1 MSDKIDLH
9 ALYSSWDSRQL
20 VTALKY
26 HGKES
31 TDRAVSSMIAAANS
45 RGLSDADYSQ
55 TSEEMA
61 FQNDVRKAN
70 AQASTNAYLSLFG
83 TLLAPILF

>member
-1 MSDKIDLH
+1 
-9 ALYSSWDSRQL
+9 
-20 VTALKY
+20 
-26 HGKES
+26 
-31 TDRAVSSMIAAANS
+31 MIAAANS

-61 FQNDVRKAN
+61 FQNDFRKAN
-70 AQASTNAYLSLFG
+70 AQATTNAYLSLFG